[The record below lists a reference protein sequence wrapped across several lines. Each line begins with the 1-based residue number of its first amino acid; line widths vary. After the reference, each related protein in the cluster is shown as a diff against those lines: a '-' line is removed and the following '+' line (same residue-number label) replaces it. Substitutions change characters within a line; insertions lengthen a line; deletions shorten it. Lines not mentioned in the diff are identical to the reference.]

1 MAFAMPAFLDCEG
14 MAMAQLGRI
23 QKHKGVRYGKW
34 GYIFLIPFFVSF
46 TVFTLVPLFNVFYNS
61 FFENYLSGLKQVGPN
76 YIGFQNY
83 IQLFTEAELGKYLW
97 NTVWMWLLGFI
108 PQIVVSLLLA
118 VWFTDMNLKLKGQG
132 FFKTVIYMPNLIMA
146 SSFAMLFFTLFSD
159 GGPVNNVMAQ
169 LGIPPFQ
176 FIFQTAGTRGL
187 TALMNFLMW
196 FGNTTI
202 ILMAGVMGIDSS
214 LFEASEIDGASGW
227 QTFWRV
233 TMPLLRPII
242 AYTLITS
249 MIGGLQ
255 MFDVPQILTKGNG
268 TPDRT
273 SMTII
278 MLLNNY
284 LGKSKNYGL
293 GGALS
298 TVMFFL
304 TGGLSMLVF
313 RSLTKEKREERK
325 YAKMGVGR

>member
-1 MAFAMPAFLDCEG
+1 
-14 MAMAQLGRI
+14 MAQLGKA

-34 GYIFLIPFFVSF
+34 GYIFLIPFFASF
-46 TVFTLVPLFNVFYNS
+46 TVFTLVPLFNTFYNA

-76 YIGFQNY
+76 YVGFQNFVK
-83 IQLFTEAELGKYLW
+83 LFAEADLGKYLF

-108 PQIVVSLLLA
+108 PQLAVSLLLA
-118 VWFTDMNLKLKGQG
+118 VWFTDMNLKIKGKG
-132 FFKTVIYMPNLIMA
+132 FFKTIIYMPNLIMA
-146 SSFAMLFFTLFSD
+146 SSFAMLFFALFSD

-176 FIFQTAGTRGL
+176 FLFQTAGTRGL
-187 TALMNFLMW
+187 VALMNYLMW

-202 ILMAGVMGIDSS
+202 ILMAGVMGIDCC

-242 AYTLITS
+242 AYTIITS

-255 MFDVPQILTKGNG
+255 MFDVPQILTQAAG
-268 TPDRT
+268 TPDRK

-278 MLLNNY
+278 MLLNNH
-284 LGKSKNYGL
+284 LSKSKNYGL

-298 TVMFFL
+298 SVLFIL
-304 TGGLSMLVF
+304 TGSLSLLVF
-313 RSLTKEKREERK
+313 RSLTRGKREERK
-325 YAKMGVGR
+325 LAKMGVGKL

>member
-1 MAFAMPAFLDCEG
+1 MT
-14 MAMAQLGRI
+14 QLGKVQR
-23 QKHKGVRYGKW
+23 HKSVSYGKW

-46 TVFTLVPLFNVFYNS
+46 ALFTLAPLFSTFYNA

-76 YIGFQNY
+76 YVGIANFVK
-83 IQLFTEAELGKYLW
+83 LFTEADLLKYLW
-97 NTVWMWLLGFI
+97 NTVWMWLLGFV
-108 PQIVVSLLLA
+108 PQLAVSLLLA

-146 SSFAMLFFTLFSD
+146 SSFAMLFFALFSD
-159 GGPVNNVMAQ
+159 GGPVNNVMIQ
-169 LGIPPFQ
+169 LGVTPYQ
-176 FIFQTAGTRGL
+176 FLYQTAGTRGL
-187 TALMNFLMW
+187 VALMNFLMW

-202 ILMAGVMGIDSS
+202 ILMAGVMGIDNS
-214 LFEASEIDGASGW
+214 LFEASEIDGANGW

-242 AYTLITS
+242 AYTLVTS

-298 TVMFFL
+298 TILFVI
-304 TGGLSMLVF
+304 TGSLSVVVF
-313 RSLTKEKREERK
+313 RSLTRDKREEQRL
-325 YAKMGVGR
+325 ARMGVRK

>member
-1 MAFAMPAFLDCEG
+1 MS
-14 MAMAQLGRI
+14 QLGKI
-23 QKHKGVRYGKW
+23 QRHKGVSYGKW

-46 TVFTLVPLFNVFYNS
+46 TLFTLAPLFATFYNA

-76 YIGFQNY
+76 YVGFDNFVK
-83 IQLFTEAELGKYLW
+83 LFTEADLGKYLF
-97 NTVWMWLLGFI
+97 NTVWMWLLGFV
-108 PQIVVSLLLA
+108 PQLAVSLLLA

-146 SSFAMLFFTLFSD
+146 SSFAMLFFALFSD
-159 GGPVNNVMAQ
+159 GGPVNNVMIQ
-169 LGIPPFQ
+169 LGVTPYQ
-176 FIFQTAGTRGL
+176 FLYQTAGTRGL
-187 TALMNFLMW
+187 VALMNFLMW

-214 LFEASEIDGASGW
+214 LFEASEIDGANGW

-298 TVMFFL
+298 TVLFIL
-304 TGGLSMLVF
+304 TGSLSVLVF
-313 RSLTKEKREERK
+313 RSLTREKREEQRL
-325 YAKMGVGR
+325 ARMGVRR

>member
-1 MAFAMPAFLDCEG
+1 MS
-14 MAMAQLGRI
+14 QLGKVQR
-23 QKHKGVRYGKW
+23 HKGVRYGKW
-34 GYIFLIPFFVSF
+34 GYIFLIPFFASF
-46 TVFTLVPLFNVFYNS
+46 TAFTLIPLFNTFYNS
-61 FFENYLSGLKQVGPN
+61 FFENYLSGLKQIGPN
-76 YIGFQNY
+76 YVGFQNY
-83 IQLFTEAELGKYLW
+83 IKLFTEADLAKYLW

-108 PQIVVSLLLA
+108 PQLAVSLLLA

-146 SSFAMLFFTLFSD
+146 SSFAMLFFALFSD
-159 GGPVNNVMAQ
+159 GGPVNNLMIQ
-169 LGIPPFQ
+169 LGIPPYQ
-176 FIFQTAGTRGL
+176 FLYQTAGTRGL
-187 TALMNFLMW
+187 VALMNFLMW

-202 ILMAGVMGIDSS
+202 ILMAGVMGIDSA

-233 TMPLLRPII
+233 TIPLLRPII
-242 AYTLITS
+242 AYTIITS

-284 LGKSKNYGL
+284 LSKSKNYGM

-298 TVMFFL
+298 TVLFIL
-304 TGGLSMLVF
+304 TGGLSLGVY
-313 RSLTKEKREERK
+313 RSLNREKREEQKLAR
-325 YAKMGVGR
+325 MGVGKS

>member
-1 MAFAMPAFLDCEG
+1 
-14 MAMAQLGRI
+14 
-23 QKHKGVRYGKW
+23 V
-34 GYIFLIPFFVSF
+34 
-46 TVFTLVPLFNVFYNS
+46 
-61 FFENYLSGLKQVGPN
+61 
-76 YIGFQNY
+76 
-83 IQLFTEAELGKYLW
+83 
-97 NTVWMWLLGFI
+97 VW
-108 PQIVVSLLLA
+108 
-118 VWFTDMNLKLKGQG
+118 
-132 FFKTVIYMPNLIMA
+132 
-146 SSFAMLFFTLFSD
+146 
-159 GGPVNNVMAQ
+159 
-169 LGIPPFQ
+169 
-176 FIFQTAGTRGL
+176 
-187 TALMNFLMW
+187 
-196 FGNTTI
+196 NTTI
-202 ILMAGVMGIDSS
+202 ILMAGVMGIDNS

-298 TVMFFL
+298 TVMFIITGCLSL
-304 TGGLSMLVF
+304 TVF
-313 RSLTKEKREERK
+313 RSLTREKREEHK
-325 YAKMGVGR
+325 LAKMGVGR

>member
-1 MAFAMPAFLDCEG
+1 MDCEG
-14 MAMAQLGRI
+14 MAMSQLGKLQR
-23 QKHKGVRYGKW
+23 HKGVRYGKW

-46 TVFTLVPLFNVFYNS
+46 TLFTLAPLFSTFYNA
-61 FFENYLSGLKQVGPN
+61 FFENYLSGLKQVGPT
-76 YIGFQNY
+76 YVGFDNFVK
-83 IQLFTEAELGKYLW
+83 LFTEADLGKYLF
-97 NTVWMWLLGFI
+97 NTVWMWLLGFM
-108 PQIVVSLLLA
+108 PQLAVSLLLA

-146 SSFAMLFFTLFSD
+146 SSFAMLFFALFSD
-159 GGPVNNVMAQ
+159 GGPVNNVMIQ
-169 LGIPPFQ
+169 LGITPYQ
-176 FIFQTAGTRGL
+176 FLFQTAGTRGL
-187 TALMNFLMW
+187 VALMNFLMW

-214 LFEASEIDGASGW
+214 LFEASEIDGANGW

-298 TVMFFL
+298 TVLFVL
-304 TGGLSMLVF
+304 TGSLSLLVF
-313 RSLTKEKREERK
+313 RSLTREKREEQRL
-325 YAKMGVGR
+325 ARMGVRR